1 MPSRGRIIARTVAAA
16 LLLVACSGRGH
27 GAAIPLASYGGYD
40 ASGVASWYGEEAAGH
55 RTASGDAFDPDGITA
70 AHRSLPLGSLAEVTS
85 ADTGRSVVVRIND
98 RGPGR
103 RDRIIDLSRG
113 AARALGTDRLSIA
126 SVRVR
131 ALAPGS
137 RVGIVPTDSGTATM
151 AAPYAVP
158 TALPRSAS
166 GRYVVQVASFSSQQR
181 AQAVADLLSA
191 EVVPTGAL
199 WRVRTRPI
207 DGPVAA
213 QEARD
218 AVAARGYGDARI
230 LPAD

>member
-1 MPSRGRIIARTVAAA
+1 MPSRARASVRTIAAA

-27 GAAIPLASYGGYD
+27 GAAIPLASYAGYD
-40 ASGVASWYGEEAAGH
+40 ASGLASWYGEEAAGH
-55 RTASGDAFDPDGITA
+55 RTASGDMFDPDGMTA

-85 ADTGRSVVVRIND
+85 VDTGRSIVVRIND

-126 SVRVR
+126 AVRVR
-131 ALAPGS
+131 AMAPGS
-137 RVGIVPTDSGTATM
+137 RVGIVGMDAGFTPSPMRTT
-151 AAPYAVP
+151 VP
-158 TALPRSAS
+158 ASAS
-166 GRYVVQVASFSSQQR
+166 GRRYTVQIASFSSQDR
-181 AQAVADLLSA
+181 AETLADLLNA
-191 EVVPTGAL
+191 QVFAVGNL
-199 WRVRTRPI
+199 WRVRLGPI
-207 DGPVAA
+207 AGIAAA

-218 AVAARGYGDARI
+218 AMAARGYGDARV

>member
-1 MPSRGRIIARTVAAA
+1 MPSRARIVARTVLAA
-16 LLLVACSGRGH
+16 LLLVACSGSGH

-55 RTASGDAFDPDGITA
+55 RTASGDLFDPDGITA

-85 ADTGRSVVVRIND
+85 VDTGRSVVVRIND

-126 SVRVR
+126 AVRVR

-137 RVGIVPTDSGTATM
+137 RVGIVPNDTAVTTL
-151 AAPYAVP
+151 PLPTAVP
-158 TALPRSAS
+158 SSAT
-166 GRYVVQVASFSSQQR
+166 GRYIVQIASFSSPDR
-181 AQAVADLLSA
+181 AQALADILSA
-191 EVVPTGAL
+191 RVFAAGNL
-199 WRVRTRPI
+199 WRVRLGPI
-207 DGPVAA
+207 QGAAAA

-218 AVAARGYGDARI
+218 AMAARGYGDARI

>member
-1 MPSRGRIIARTVAAA
+1 MPLRARIFARTVLAAS
-16 LLLVACSGRGH
+16 LLVACSSRGH
-27 GAAIPLASYGGYD
+27 GAAMPLASYGGYD

-55 RTASGDAFDPDGITA
+55 RTASGDLFDPDGITA

-85 ADTGRSVVVRIND
+85 VDNGRSVVVRIND

-126 SVRVR
+126 AVRVR

-137 RVGIVPTDSGTATM
+137 RVGIVSGDTVM
-151 AAPYAVP
+151 AAPRPSAAVP
-158 TALPRSAS
+158 SSAT
-166 GRYVVQVASFSSQQR
+166 GQYIVQIASFSIRVR
-181 AQAVADLLSA
+181 AQALADILSA
-191 EVVPTGAL
+191 QVFAAGNL
-199 WRVRTRPI
+199 WRVRLGPI
-207 DGPVAA
+207 RGAAAA

-218 AVAARGYGDARI
+218 AMAARGYGDARI

>member
-1 MPSRGRIIARTVAAA
+1 MPLRVRALVHTVAAA

-27 GAAIPLASYGGYD
+27 GAAIPLASFGAYQ
-40 ASGVASWYGEEAAGH
+40 ASGLASWYGEEAAGH
-55 RTASGDAFDPDGITA
+55 RTASGDFFDPKGITA

-85 ADTGRSVVVRIND
+85 VDTGRSIVVRIND

-113 AARALGTDRLSIA
+113 AAQALGTDRLPVA

-137 RVGIVPTDSGTATM
+137 RVGLVATDAAFAPTPVHS
-151 AAPYAVP
+151 AVP
-158 TALPRSAS
+158 PSAN
-166 GRYVVQVASFSSQQR
+166 GRYIVQIASFSNRVR
-181 AQAVADLLSA
+181 AQALADALSA
-191 EVVPTGAL
+191 QVLPTGNL
-199 WRVRTRPI
+199 WRVRLGPI
-207 DGPVAA
+207 QGATAA

-218 AVAARGYGDARI
+218 AMAARGYGDAHI

>member
-1 MPSRGRIIARTVAAA
+1 MAA
-16 LLLVACSGRGH
+16 LLLVGCSGSGH

-55 RTASGDAFDPDGITA
+55 RTASGDLFDPDGITA

-85 ADTGRSVVVRIND
+85 VDTGRSVVVRIND

-113 AARALGTDRLSIA
+113 AARVLGTDRLSIA
-126 SVRVR
+126 AVRVR

-137 RVGIVPTDSGTATM
+137 RVGIVSGNTTIATLPPP
-151 AAPYAVP
+151 AAVP
-158 TALPRSAS
+158 SSAS
-166 GRYVVQVASFSSQQR
+166 GRYIVQIASFSSQDR
-181 AQAVADLLSA
+181 AQALANILFAQVFAA
-191 EVVPTGAL
+191 GNL
-199 WRVRTRPI
+199 WRVRLGPI
-207 DGPVAA
+207 QGAAAA

-218 AVAARGYGDARI
+218 AMAARGYGDARI